1 MTVLDT
7 LIMAATHLA
16 AIVPADIPNPDP
28 VQPPGTEGVTTI
40 MSWLK
45 WIGYA
50 VVGGAI
56 IVGGILIAVSFRRGE
71 GHDALPKV
79 LWPMA
84 GAIVIGAG
92 AAWIGTIAGG

>member
-7 LIMAATHLA
+7 LITAATHLT